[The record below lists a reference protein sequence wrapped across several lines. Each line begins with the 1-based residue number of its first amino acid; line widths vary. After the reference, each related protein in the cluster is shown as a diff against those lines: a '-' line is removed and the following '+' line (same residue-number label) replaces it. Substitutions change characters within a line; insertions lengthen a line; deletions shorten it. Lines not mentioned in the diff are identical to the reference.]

1 MLKSA
6 LNKSKS
12 ISVCFYTLFLKDI
25 HADFFT
31 FLFSLSIFETNL
43 HLQVKRLKKRNI
55 YILVFIISVI
65 GLVIIQ
71 YRYLKIGLNLANV
84 RFNQNIGK
92 SVNAI
97 QEELSTK
104 NKLTFLLGKAI
115 TNDDTYFKTELDSV
129 REASRYFLSD
139 FLEFKLLQDG
149 IKTDFSYKLYA
160 KNSPLYINS
169 SNFNEQEIKL
179 KRYPIKMNGYLPE
192 LVGQNVILEL
202 QFFRIN
208 EYFLSQLNGLT
219 IPSLIFLLAIIIV
232 VIWVL
237 RSFYWQRSIITM
249 TNDFINNLTHEL
261 KTPVFS
267 IGLATKML
275 QQKENEES
283 KTYLEIIRD
292 QNDRL
297 KEHIEKVLQLASL
310 DKNNNALNINKTD
323 FLPHLDRLGEE
334 FKIISKME
342 GVDFDY
348 EFHGT
353 TYMLKCEPMHL
364 ANAINNLLDNAK
376 KYTME
381 TPKISLTSEIIDNKL
396 YIIVKDNGMG
406 IDKKEQKNIW
416 KKHYRVSLGDLYKV
430 KGYGLGLN
438 YVKKIIKLHK
448 GKIELESKIKEG
460 TKITVKIP
468 IAS

>member
-1 MLKSA
+1 M
-6 LNKSKS
+6 
-12 ISVCFYTLFLKDI
+12 
-25 HADFFT
+25 
-31 FLFSLSIFETNL
+31 
-43 HLQVKRLKKRNI
+43 
-55 YILVFIISVI
+55 I

-84 RFNQNIGK
+84 RFHQNIGR

-97 QEELSTK
+97 QAELSTD

-115 TNDDTYFKTELDSV
+115 TNDDTYFETELDSV
-129 REASRYFLSD
+129 REASRYFLND

-149 IKTDFSYKLYA
+149 IKTDFSFKLYA
-160 KNSPLYINS
+160 ENSPLYINS

-179 KRYPIKMNGYLPE
+179 KRYPIKLNGYLTDM
-192 LVGQNVILEL
+192 VGQNVILEL

-208 EYFLSQLNGLT
+208 EYFLSQLSGLT
-219 IPSLIFLLAIIIV
+219 IPSLIFLLAIIVV

-237 RSFYWQRSIITM
+237 RSFYWQRNIITM

-310 DKNNNALNINKTD
+310 DKNNNALNITKTD
-323 FLPHLDRLGEE
+323 FFPHLKRLCEE

-342 GVDFDY
+342 EVDFNY
-348 EFHGT
+348 ELQGT
-353 TYMLKCEPMHL
+353 VFMLKCEPMHL
-364 ANAINNLLDNAK
+364 TNAINNLLDNAK
-376 KYTME
+376 KFRAD
-381 TPKISLTSEIIDNKL
+381 TPKISLIAEIINKKL
-396 YIIVKDNGMG
+396 HITVIDNGMG
-406 IDKKEQKNIW
+406 IEKKEQKKIW
-416 KKHYRVSLGDLYKV
+416 QKHYRVSLGDLYTV

-460 TKITVKIP
+460 TKITIKLP
-468 IAS
+468 ITN

>member
-1 MLKSA
+1 M
-6 LNKSKS
+6 
-12 ISVCFYTLFLKDI
+12 
-25 HADFFT
+25 DFFT
-31 FLFSLSIFETNL
+31 ILFSLSIFEVNL
-43 HLQVKRLKKRNI
+43 FLHIKRLKKRNV

-65 GLVIIQ
+65 GLVIVQ
-71 YRYLKIGLNLANV
+71 YQYLRIGLNLANV
-84 RFNQNIGK
+84 QFNQSIGK
-92 SVNAI
+92 SVNSI
-97 QEELSTK
+97 QEELSTN

-115 TNDDTYFKTELDSV
+115 TNDDTYFKLELDSL
-129 REASRYFLSD
+129 RDASRYFLND

-160 KNSPLYINS
+160 ENSPLYINS

-179 KRYPIKMNGYLPE
+179 KRYPIKMNGYLPD

-283 KTYLEIIRD
+283 KTYLKIIRD

-310 DKNNNALNINKTD
+310 DKHNKVLNITKTD
-323 FLPHLDRLGEE
+323 FYPHLERLSEE
-334 FKIISKME
+334 FKVIAEIE
-342 GVDFDY
+342 GVDFNY
-348 EFHGT
+348 ELQGT
-353 TYMLKCEPMHL
+353 EYLLKCEPMHL

-376 KYTME
+376 KYTLE
-381 TPKISLTSEIIDNKL
+381 TPKIRLTSEINNNNL
-396 YIIVKDNGMG
+396 YITVRDNGLG
-406 IDKKEQKNIW
+406 IEKKEQKNIW

-448 GKIELESKIKEG
+448 GKIDLESRMNEG
-460 TKITVKIP
+460 TKITIKIP
-468 IAS
+468 IAG